1 MKCIVRVLTFFAA
14 YVVIGVV
21 SVVVL
26 IGIAVLGA
34 VISQYWQ
41 DILLVIVGLLSVAS
55 FYAFWIIAVPWAWQ
69 RICNANVGDHRIPN
83 PQRVR
88 NTVNLMV
95 GAPHFKSVESVFVQA
110 ASR

>member
-55 FYAFWIIAVPWAWQ
+55 FYAFWIIAV
-69 RICNANVGDHRIPN
+69 RGR
-83 PQRVR
+83 
-88 NTVNLMV
+88 
-95 GAPHFKSVESVFVQA
+95 GSVFVTRT
-110 ASR
+110 SEITGFRTRSG